1 MRKTLEDLYY
11 GNISPWE
18 QQYRRNTD
26 YDKAIRTV
34 SEKEE
39 QLKLL
44 LGEKEQALLK
54 EMVTAQSTI
63 NGITAMENF
72 IIGFRLGLRL
82 GVEVMDDGDGC
93 VEKI

>member
-11 GNISPWE
+11 GNISPAE
-18 QQYRRNTD
+18 QQYMRNTD

-34 SEKEE
+34 SEKEK

-44 LGEKEQALLK
+44 LGEKEQELLK
-54 EMVTAQSTI
+54 ELVTAQVAL

-72 IIGFRLGLRL
+72 IIGFRIGLRL
-82 GVEVMDDGDGC
+82 GFEVMDDDGD
-93 VEKI
+93 VEMI

>member
-1 MRKTLEDLYY
+1 MRKTLEDLFY
-11 GNISPWE
+11 GNISPAE
-18 QQYRRNTD
+18 QQYIRNTD

-44 LGEKEQALLK
+44 LDEKEQDPLK
-54 EMVTAQSTI
+54 ELVAAQVTL

-72 IIGFRLGLRL
+72 IIGFRIGLKL
-82 GVEVMDDGDGC
+82 GVEVMDDDGD
-93 VEKI
+93 VEMI

>member
-11 GNISPWE
+11 GNISPAE
-18 QQYRRNTD
+18 QQYMRNTD

-44 LGEKEQALLK
+44 LDEKEQELLK
-54 EMVTAQSTI
+54 ELVTAQVDL

-82 GVEVMDDGDGC
+82 GVEVMDDDGD
-93 VEKI
+93 VEMI

>member
-11 GNISPWE
+11 GNISPAE
-18 QQYRRNTD
+18 QQYMRNTD

-44 LGEKEQALLK
+44 LDEKEQELLK
-54 EMVTAQSTI
+54 ELVTAQVDL

-82 GVEVMDDGDGC
+82 GVEVMDDDGDM
-93 VEKI
+93 EMI

>member
-11 GNISPWE
+11 GNISPAE
-18 QQYRRNTD
+18 QQYMRNTD

-44 LGEKEQALLK
+44 LDEKEQDLLK
-54 EMVTAQSTI
+54 ELVTAQVNL

-72 IIGFRLGLRL
+72 IIGFRIGLRL
-82 GVEVMDDGDGC
+82 GVEVMDDDGDM
-93 VEKI
+93 EMI

>member
-11 GNISPWE
+11 GNISPAE
-18 QQYRRNTD
+18 QQYMRNTD

-44 LGEKEQALLK
+44 LGEKEQELLK
-54 EMVTAQSTI
+54 ELVTAQVDL

-82 GVEVMDDGDGC
+82 GVEVMDDDGD
-93 VEKI
+93 VEMI

>member
-11 GNISPWE
+11 GNISPAE
-18 QQYRRNTD
+18 QQYMRNTD

-44 LGEKEQALLK
+44 LDEKEQGLLK
-54 EMVTAQSTI
+54 ELVTAQITL

-72 IIGFRLGLRL
+72 IIGFRLGFGLVLR
-82 GVEVMDDGDGC
+82 
-93 VEKI
+93 

>member
-11 GNISPWE
+11 GNISPAE
-18 QQYRRNTD
+18 QQYMRNTD

-39 QLKLL
+39 QFKLL
-44 LGEKEQALLK
+44 LDEREQDLLK
-54 EMVTAQSTI
+54 ELVAAQVTL

-82 GVEVMDDGDGC
+82 GVEVMDNDGD
-93 VEKI
+93 VEMI

>member
-11 GNISPWE
+11 GNISPAE
-18 QQYRRNTD
+18 QQYMRNTD
-26 YDKAIRTV
+26 YDKAIQTV

-44 LGEKEQALLK
+44 LDEKEHELLK
-54 EMVTAQSTI
+54 ELVTAQVTL

-72 IIGFRLGLRL
+72 IIGFRLGMRI
-82 GVEVMDDGDGC
+82 GVEVMDDDGD
-93 VEKI
+93 VEMI

>member
-11 GNISPWE
+11 GNISPAE
-18 QQYRRNTD
+18 QQYMRNTD

-44 LGEKEQALLK
+44 LDEKEQDLLK
-54 EMVTAQSTI
+54 ELVTAQVNL

-72 IIGFRLGLRL
+72 IIGFRIGLRL
-82 GVEVMDDGDGC
+82 GVEVMDDDGN
-93 VEKI
+93 VEMI